1 VPTSGQE
8 AVKAFKYLAASC
20 FRDTL
25 AKLTEN
31 RFFTLHRSHPGR
43 DDRFA
48 HSSYTRAKHWDKPAA
63 VAATSRN
70 ELRRE
75 ANNRPSLI
83 SPNISAEHSPTTQP
97 PSTIRHP
104 QTDITEPPRC
114 LSQSAIRRWTPS
126 PLRKYLVPRNTLFLS
141 LIHHHSCTTAHH
153 GRPEL
158 YSPGHQHPPK
168 YTRKCCAHIVARP
181 EARRRHHRR
190 R

>member
-83 SPNISAEHSPTTQP
+83 SPNISA
-97 PSTIRHP
+97 
-104 QTDITEPPRC
+104 
-114 LSQSAIRRWTPS
+114 
-126 PLRKYLVPRNTLFLS
+126 
-141 LIHHHSCTTAHH
+141 
-153 GRPEL
+153 
-158 YSPGHQHPPK
+158 
-168 YTRKCCAHIVARP
+168 
-181 EARRRHHRR
+181 
-190 R
+190 